1 MDLMHVLTEE
11 NIVMQLKGVKKDE
24 VLRELIRKLY
34 DNGSITDEELFLKDV
49 YEREKLGI
57 TGIGSGIAIPHG
69 KSDAVKQTVIAIGK
83 SKENLEWESLDD
95 SPVNIVIL
103 FAVRDDDRETVHIKL
118 LSKVASVLGD
128 DEACLRIMEAKT
140 KEELINVFSEKE
152 LD

>member
-1 MDLMHVLTEE
+1 MDLMHVLTKE
-11 NIVMQLKGVKKDE
+11 NIVMQLKGIKKDE

-57 TGIGSGIAIPHG
+57 TGIGSGVAIPHG
-69 KSDAVKQTVIAIGK
+69 KSNAVKQTVIAIGK

-128 DEACLRIMEAKT
+128 DEACLRILEAKT
-140 KEELINVFSEKE
+140 KEELIKVFSEKE